1 MATSPITPP
10 QRPPLLER
18 SEQLAILAGR
28 IDRLAK
34 AREGSLVLLR
44 GEAGAGK
51 TALVQWFCDQHCP
64 PARALWG
71 GCDPLFAPRAL
82 GPFADIARVTGGD
95 LEELVEC
102 GGRSHEVLDALATEV
117 ATRTPT
123 LVVLED
129 LHWADEATLDV
140 LRLLGRRIDGVR
152 ALVIATY
159 RDDELGPSHP
169 LRVVVGELVRAPGTT
184 TIDLAPLSPGGVAQ
198 LADPYGIDADELHR
212 TTGGNPFFVVEA
224 LTAQTGQIPGTVR
237 DAVLARVAG
246 VSARGRELLEVLT
259 IVRPGAELPELE
271 AIAGAAIEAL
281 DECLASGVVI
291 PVGQGVAFRHELER
305 LVIEESLPPHRQPAL
320 HARALQAM
328 IAAGEA
334 SDLARLAHHA
344 DAAGD
349 AQAVLRFAPQ
359 AAEHASASGA
369 HRESAAQYARA
380 LGYAERLAPE
390 RRAELLERCAYEYM
404 VTDQTDEAIETL
416 RAAIGLH
423 RELGDARAEG
433 RALEQLSNVLWCPGR
448 VAEARDAAL
457 QSVALLE
464 LGTPGRELAMA
475 YSRLAQLCMDSE
487 DADGAA
493 AWGARALELAETM
506 GETAIAIH
514 TLNSVGTGA
523 LLRGDERGKEQLN
536 RSLALATEAGLD
548 DAVSR
553 ALTHLAWTA
562 VRQRDYVFAAE
573 RLEMALRHAS
583 DHGVELRRGYVLGYR
598 ALLELD
604 LGRWDDAL
612 DTAAIVLREPR
623 RSRVPRIDALIV
635 VGCVRARRGDPD
647 VWTPLDE
654 ALALAERGE
663 ELQAN
668 APVAAARAEVFWL
681 QGKRDEVEQATAG
694 ALALARKWRSRW
706 FTAELMVWRRRTG
719 AVDEFAEDEVT
730 GPYALELAGDWAGAA
745 AAWRELGC
753 PYETALALA
762 SSGEEGAMREALG
775 LVQQLGATPAAAIVA
790 RRLRERGV
798 RALPR
803 GPRPSTQSNPAG
815 LTTRELEVLT
825 LLMEGM
831 RNAQIAERLVLSP
844 KTVDHHVSSI
854 LSKLDVSNRG
864 EAAATAARL
873 GLATPN

>member
-18 SEQLAILAGR
+18 SEQLAILAER
-28 IDRLAK
+28 LDRLAT

-51 TALVQWFCDQHCP
+51 TAVVQWFCDQRCP

-71 GCDPLFAPRAL
+71 GCDSLFAPRAL

-95 LEELVEC
+95 LEELVER
-102 GGRSHEVLDALATEV
+102 GGRSHEVLDALAAEV
-117 ATRTPT
+117 ATRAPT

-152 ALVIATY
+152 ALVLATY
-159 RDDELGPSHP
+159 RDDELGPAHP
-169 LRVVVGELVRAPGTT
+169 LRVVVGELARTPGTT
-184 TIDLAPLSPGGVAQ
+184 TIDLTPLSPTGVAQ

-212 TTGGNPFFVVEA
+212 TTGGNPFFVVEV
-224 LTAQTGQIPGTVR
+224 LTAQSRQIPGTVR

-246 VSARGRELLEVLT
+246 LSARGRELLEVLT
-259 IVRPGAELPELE
+259 IVRPGADLRVLD

-291 PVGQGVAFRHELER
+291 PAGDGVAFRHELER
-305 LVIEESLPPHRQPAL
+305 LVIEESLPPHRHPAL
-320 HARALQAM
+320 HARALEAM
-328 IAAGEA
+328 IASGEA
-334 SDLARLAHHA
+334 TDLARLAHHA
-344 DAAGD
+344 DAARD

-380 LGYAERLAPE
+380 LGYAERLEPE

-423 RELGDARAEG
+423 RELGDAPAEG

-448 VAEARDAAL
+448 VAEAREAAL

-493 AWGARALELAETM
+493 AWGGRALELAETM
-506 GETAIAIH
+506 GETEIAIH
-514 TLNSVGTGA
+514 TLNSVGTAA
-523 LLRGDERGKEQLN
+523 LLSGDEQGKEQLD

-562 VRQRDYVFAAE
+562 VRQRDYALAAE
-573 RLEMALRHAS
+573 HLETALRHAS

-635 VGCVRARRGDPD
+635 VGRVRARRGDPD
-647 VWTPLDE
+647 VWTPLNE

-668 APVAAARAEVFWL
+668 APVAAARAEAFWL
-681 QGKRDEVEQATAG
+681 QGKGDEVEQATAG
-694 ALALARKWRSRW
+694 ALALARQRRSRW
-706 FTAELMVWRRRTG
+706 FTAELMAWRKRAG

-730 GPYALELAGDWAGAA
+730 GPYALEVAGDWAGAA
-745 AAWRELGC
+745 AGWRELGC

-762 SSGEEGAMREALG
+762 SSGEEGAMREALD

-803 GPRPSTQSNPAG
+803 GPRQSTQSNPAG
-815 LTTRELEVLT
+815 LTARELEVLA
-825 LLMEGM
+825 LLTEGM
-831 RNAQIAERLVLSP
+831 RNAQIAKRLVLSP
-844 KTVDHHVSSI
+844 RTVHHHVSSI

-864 EAAATAARL
+864 EAAAAAARL